1 MDFGAFSRRL
11 FELDPAIRWV
21 AVGSAGDPPTTAYR
35 SGVTPLNAEETDE
48 AETRVVNPAVLAIAE
63 ARGDWDLD
71 GLEFVVVAYGRVTQV
86 VMRLPAGGHLTVS
99 LQRSAD
105 AYDLAKKIQSVAREY
120 ASGDGDGG
128 DE

>member
-1 MDFGAFSRRL
+1 MDFGALSRRL

-21 AVGSAGDPPTTAYR
+21 AVGAAGDPPTTAYR

-48 AETRVVNPAVLAIAE
+48 AETRIVNPAVLTLAE

-86 VMRLPAGGHLTVS
+86 VLRLPDGGHLTVS

-105 AYDLAKKIQSVAREY
+105 AYDLAGKIRSVVREF
-120 ASGDGDGG
+120 ADAPADGTAD
-128 DE
+128 